1 MMYWISDNFSCN
13 PMVSLSLV
21 FDWIQQH
28 PVMVTLITIG
38 SVGLA
43 LLYASLVIVA
53 LTRMPADYFVTRR
66 DPAVGPQGHG
76 VRSLMGTLA
85 RNVVGWLLLLL
96 GIAMLVLPGQGIL
109 TVVMGLALIDF
120 PGKRW
125 CLLYLLR
132 NRLVNRAIDRV
143 RLKASKPR
151 LIVPRE

>member
-1 MMYWISDNFSCN
+1 
-13 PMVSLSLV
+13 MVSLSPV
-21 FDWIQQH
+21 FEWIQQH
-28 PVMVTLITIG
+28 PAMVTLIAIG

-66 DPAVGPQGHG
+66 DPALGSQGSW
-76 VRSLMGTLA
+76 VRFLMGALA
-85 RNVVGWLLLLL
+85 RNIAGWMLLLL
-96 GIAMLVLPGQGIL
+96 GLAMLGVQGQVIL
-109 TVVMGLALIDF
+109 TVLMGVALMDF

-143 RLKASKPR
+143 RSKARKPR

>member
-1 MMYWISDNFSCN
+1 
-13 PMVSLSLV
+13 MVRLSLV
-21 FDWIQQH
+21 FEWIQQH
-28 PVMVTLITIG
+28 PAIVTLIAIG

-53 LTRMPADYFVTRR
+53 LTRMPAAYIDTPR
-66 DPAVGPQGHG
+66 DPALGSQGSW
-76 VRSLMGTLA
+76 VRFLMGALA
-85 RNVVGWLLLLL
+85 RNIAGWMLLLL
-96 GIAMLVLPGQGIL
+96 GLAMLVLPGQGIL
-109 TVVMGLALIDF
+109 TVLMGLALMDF

-143 RLKASKPR
+143 RSKARKPR

>member
-1 MMYWISDNFSCN
+1 
-13 PMVSLSLV
+13 MVSLSPV
-21 FDWIQQH
+21 FEWIQQH
-28 PVMVTLITIG
+28 PAMVTLIAIG

-66 DPAVGPQGHG
+66 DPALGAQGSW
-76 VRSLMGTLA
+76 VWLLMGAMA
-85 RNVVGWLLLLL
+85 RNIAGWMLLLL
-96 GIAMLVLPGQGIL
+96 GLAMLVLPGQGIL
-109 TVVMGLALIDF
+109 TVLMGLALMDF

-143 RLKASKPR
+143 RSKARKPR
-151 LIVPRE
+151 LIVPRQ

>member
-1 MMYWISDNFSCN
+1 
-13 PMVSLSLV
+13 MVSLSLV

-85 RNVVGWLLLLL
+85 RNVAGWLLLLL

-125 CLLYLLR
+125 CLLYMLR

-143 RLKASKPR
+143 RSKASKPR

>member
-1 MMYWISDNFSCN
+1 
-13 PMVSLSLV
+13 MVSLSPV
-21 FDWIQQH
+21 FEWIQQH
-28 PVMVTLITIG
+28 PAIVTLIAIG

-66 DPAVGPQGHG
+66 DPALGSHG
-76 VRSLMGTLA
+76 SWFRFLMGALA
-85 RNVVGWLLLLL
+85 RNIAGWMLLLL
-96 GIAMLVLPGQGIL
+96 GLAMLVLPGQGIL
-109 TVVMGLALIDF
+109 TVLMGLALMDF

-143 RLKASKPR
+143 RSKARKPR